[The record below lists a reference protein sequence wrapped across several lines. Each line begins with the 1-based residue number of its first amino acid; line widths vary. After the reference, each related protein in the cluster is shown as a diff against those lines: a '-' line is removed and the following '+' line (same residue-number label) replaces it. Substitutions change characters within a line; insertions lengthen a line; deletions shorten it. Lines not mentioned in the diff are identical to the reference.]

1 MNRVILAYSQ
11 LQGALP
17 AAQRERLRAQL
28 PYARRLRLPIDAGRQ
43 SQTFLGLALACRL
56 LGAAAGRPVAPAELR
71 FARSG
76 KPCVPGCPEFS
87 IAHAG
92 DWVLCALAADGPIG
106 IDVEATAT
114 AGSNEAALAT
124 WAAREATIKAA
135 GATLAELA
143 QVQVHGRRIRFRG
156 RRWYCRTP
164 RLPERPPVR
173 LVVRVVTERPI
184 TQLLMRAIAPA
195 AALAA

>member
-28 PYARRLRLPIDAGRQ
+28 PYARRLRMAVDAGRQ
-43 SQTFLGLALACRL
+43 SQTFLGFALACRL
-56 LGAAAGRPVAPAELR
+56 LGAAAAEPVEPARLR
-71 FARSG
+71 FTRSG
-76 KPCVPGCPEFS
+76 KPFLPGHPDFS

-92 DWVLCALAADGPIG
+92 DWVLCALAGEGHVG
-106 IDVEATAT
+106 IDVEDHVAAR
-114 AGSNEAALAT
+114 ADPAALGI
-124 WAAREATIKAA
+124 WAAQEATIKAA
-135 GATLAELA
+135 GATLVELA
-143 QVQVHGRRIRFRG
+143 QVRVQGRRIGFRG

-164 RLPERPPVR
+164 RLPAH
-173 LVVRVVTERPI
+173 LVVRLVTERPV
-184 TQLLMRAIAPA
+184 TQLLLRAVSPE

>member
-28 PYARRLRLPIDAGRQ
+28 PYARRLRLSMDALRQ
-43 SQTFLGLALACRL
+43 SQSFLGLALACRL
-56 LGAAAGRPVAPAELR
+56 LGAVSGGPVEPSALR

-76 KPCVPGCPEFS
+76 KPYVPGGPDFS

-92 DWVLCALAADGPIG
+92 EWVLCALAANGNVG
-106 IDVEATAT
+106 IDAEE
-114 AGSNEAALAT
+114 SAAARSSAAELGI
-124 WAAREATIKAA
+124 WAAQEATIKAA

-143 QVQVHGRRIRFRG
+143 RVHIHGHRIGFRG
-156 RRWYCRTP
+156 RRWYLRSP
-164 RLPERPPVR
+164 RLAAR
-173 LVVRVVTERPI
+173 LIVRVVTEQPA
-184 TQLLMRAIAPA
+184 TELLLRAVPVT

>member
-28 PYARRLRLPIDAGRQ
+28 PYARRLRMAVDAGRQ
-43 SQTFLGLALACRL
+43 SQTFLGFALACRL
-56 LGAAAGRPVAPAELR
+56 LGAAAGEAVQPGRLR

-76 KPCVPGCPEFS
+76 KPYVPGYPDFS

-92 DWVLCALAADGPIG
+92 DWVLCALADDGNVG
-106 IDVEATAT
+106 IDVEANAT
-114 AGSNEAALAT
+114 ARANPIALAI

-143 QVQVHGRRIRFRG
+143 QVQVQGRRIGFRG

-164 RLPERPPVR
+164 RLPAH
-173 LVVRVVTERPI
+173 LVVRLVTERPV
-184 TQLLMRAIAPA
+184 TQLLLRAVSPE

>member
-28 PYARRLRLPIDAGRQ
+28 PYARRLRMALDASRQ
-43 SQTFLGLALACRL
+43 SQTFLGFALACRL
-56 LGAAAGRPVAPAELR
+56 LGAAAGEAVEPARLR

-76 KPCVPGCPEFS
+76 KPYVPGHPDFS

-92 DWVLCALAADGPIG
+92 DWVLCALAADGNVG
-106 IDVEATAT
+106 IDVEANAS
-114 AGSNEAALAT
+114 ARANQAALAI
-124 WAAREATIKAA
+124 WAAQEATIKAA
-135 GATLAELA
+135 GASLAELA
-143 QVQVHGRRIRFRG
+143 QVQVQGRRIGFRG

-164 RLPERPPVR
+164 RLPAH
-173 LVVRVVTERPI
+173 LVVRLVTERPV
-184 TQLLMRAIAPA
+184 TQLLLRAVSPA